1 MSSEPNILLF
11 DGYCNLCNGLVKFV
25 IKRDTRNRIL
35 FTPLTSEK
43 GKLML
48 AEAGL
53 EVNNSD
59 TVVFFSE
66 GKYFIK
72 SMAILKLMKTIG
84 GGWKIFYSF
93 IVIPRFLRDFIYD
106 IIARNRNRIFGK
118 SETCLIPDSKTANRF
133 ME

>member
-1 MSSEPNILLF
+1 MPSETNILLF

-35 FTPLTSEK
+35 FTPLTSDK
-43 GKLML
+43 GKSML
-48 AEAGL
+48 EEAGL
-53 EVNNSD
+53 ESNNSD
-59 TVVFFSE
+59 TVVFFSD
-66 GKYFIK
+66 GKYYIK
-72 SMAILKLMKTIG
+72 SMAILKLLKTIG
-84 GGWKIFYSF
+84 GGWKFFYMF

-118 SETCLIPDSKTANRF
+118 SETCLIPDTKTANRF